1 MPFALTAEQEALR
14 QMVREVAEKA
24 VAPRA
29 AEIDR
34 TGEFPWDVLQVFREQ
49 ELLGLGVPEKY
60 GGAGAGV
67 LSLCLAVEEVA
78 RVCAS
83 SSLILA
89 VQELGLLPIL
99 VGGTEEQ
106 KQKWL
111 PPIARGEKLISFGLT
126 EPEAGS
132 DAASIKTTARREGD
146 HYVLNGTKRFITGA
160 GVSDWYTVFAVTDP
174 EKGARG
180 ISCFLVEKGTPGF
193 SIGRHEEKM
202 GIRGSPTAELLFEDC
217 RVPAEN
223 LVGKEGEGFK
233 YAMMTLDQS
242 RTTIAAQALGI
253 AQGALDF
260 AVQYAR
266 ERRQFGRPIAEF
278 QGIQF
283 MLADMAMKVEAG
295 RYLLYRAASMIDELG
310 IEERGRERLPAE
322 INRFSAMAKAFCSD
336 SAMAVTTDAVQVLG
350 GYGYIRDYPVE
361 RMMRDAK
368 ITQIYEGTNQ
378 IQRLVIARSLLGL

>member
-1 MPFALTAEQEALR
+1 MSFGLTAEQEALQ
-14 QMVREVAEKA
+14 QMVREVAERY

-34 TGEFPWDVLQVFREQ
+34 TGTFPWDVLAAFREH
-49 ELLGLGVPEKY
+49 ELLGLGVPERY

-67 LSLCLAVEEVA
+67 LACCLAVEEVA

-83 SSLILA
+83 SALILA

-99 VGGTEEQ
+99 CGWTEEQ
-106 KQKWL
+106 KQRWL
-111 PPIARGEKLISFGLT
+111 EPVARGEKLMSFALT

-132 DAASIKTTARREGD
+132 DAGALKTTAQRDGD
-146 HYVLNGTKRFITGA
+146 AYILNGTKRFITG
-160 GVSDWYTVFAVTDP
+160 GGISDWYTVFAATDP
-174 EKGARG
+174 AAGTRG
-180 ISCFLVEKGTPGF
+180 ISCFLVASDTPGF
-193 SIGRHEEKM
+193 AIGRHEEKM
-202 GIRGSPTAELLFEDC
+202 GIRGSPTTELIFTDC

-223 LVGKEGEGFK
+223 LVGVPGEGFK

-253 AQGALDF
+253 AQGALDY
-260 AVQYAR
+260 AVGYAR

-278 QGIQF
+278 QGLQF
-283 MLADMAMKVEAG
+283 MFADMAIQIEAG
-295 RYLLYRAASMIDELG
+295 RALLYKAADMIDRIG
-310 IEERGRERLPAE
+310 IEERGAQRLPAA
-322 INRFSAMAKAFCSD
+322 INSFSAMAKCFCSD
-336 SAMAVTTDAVQVLG
+336 TAMRVTTDAVQLMG
-350 GYGYIRDYPVE
+350 GYGFTRDYPVE

-378 IQRLVIARSLLGL
+378 VQRVVIARNLLQI